1 MQPQSSNKPQ
11 STAIRSNK
19 CV

>member
-1 MQPQSSNKPQ
+1 MQLQSNKPQ
-11 STAIRSNK
+11 STAIRSDQ